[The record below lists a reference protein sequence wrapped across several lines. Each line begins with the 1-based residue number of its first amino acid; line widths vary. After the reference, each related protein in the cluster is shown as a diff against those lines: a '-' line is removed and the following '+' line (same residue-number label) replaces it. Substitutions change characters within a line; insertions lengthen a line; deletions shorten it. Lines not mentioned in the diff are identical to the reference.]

1 VRIAILISSAVLFAA
16 CSGPSSQSLT
26 GNVTPAS
33 SARQTQDANTPS
45 NAEISDALRPSEDR
59 LFFKPMRIDVS
70 PGGTAD
76 SLLWYT
82 KGLNLQPQTQFIP
95 CSDGKRLSY
104 FLGDPIAK
112 GQLQGQGVFVQAPG
126 HIGIGVQCKLVETA
140 SSAAGAAL
148 TATLHVTVVPP
159 PPG

>member
-1 VRIAILISSAVLFAA
+1 MRIAILISSAVLFAA

-26 GNVTPAS
+26 GNLSPAG
-33 SARQTQDANTPS
+33 SARQTQVAKAPS
-45 NAEISDALRPSEDR
+45 NAEISDAVRSAEDR
-59 LFFKPMRIDVS
+59 LFFKPMHIDVS
-70 PGGTAD
+70 PGQTTN

-82 KGLNLQPQTQFIP
+82 KGLSLQAQTQIIP
-95 CSDGKRLSY
+95 CSDGKQLSY

-112 GQLQGQGVFVQAPG
+112 GQLQGQGVFVQAPA
-126 HIGIGVQCKLVETA
+126 HIGIGAQCKLVETA